1 MKRLIFTLIV
11 LALMATPA
19 VAVPTLGW
27 WDSEHPRATSQS
39 WDFSNAE
46 QDGGVLT
53 IKLDRPKVNAFNLP
67 MVDA

>member
-1 MKRLIFTLIV
+1 MTTMGIY
-11 LALMATPA
+11 
-19 VAVPTLGW
+19 
-27 WDSEHPRATSQS
+27 
-39 WDFSNAE
+39 AE